1 VIKIK
6 SIILDEYIENHK
18 IEKID
23 FMKIDAE
30 WAEYKIFHWLQ
41 KSIKENKITTFYF
54 ETNSQSQKEEIKWI
68 LDFLE
73 KNWYENYW
81 LNEKNWKLKNWNWE
95 LNCFS
100 VLKKEKEILKDYF

>member
-30 WAEYKIFHWLQ
+30 
-41 KSIKENKITTFYF
+41 
-54 ETNSQSQKEEIKWI
+54 
-68 LDFLE
+68 
-73 KNWYENYW
+73 
-81 LNEKNWKLKNWNWE
+81 
-95 LNCFS
+95 
-100 VLKKEKEILKDYF
+100 